1 MDQNEINSIE
11 ESEDSS
17 ITSTSEVTSTNVLS
31 EFAYEAAVDTVV
43 SDVDQTDEE
52 ETKTNSILPVVF
64 ALIAIL
70 VIGVLF
76 VRGKGN
82 ESFTPSYR

>member
-17 ITSTSEVTSTNVLS
+17 TTSTSDVTSTNVLS
-31 EFAYEAAVDTVV
+31 ELAYEAAVDTVV

-52 ETKTNSILPVVF
+52 
-64 ALIAIL
+64 
-70 VIGVLF
+70 
-76 VRGKGN
+76 
-82 ESFTPSYR
+82 